1 MKNRFCSLFKN
12 RKGAQTLEYIFILT
26 AAVILAM
33 VVYNFMSGG
42 ELRHTLQTKIEQMFA
57 GMVGDGAETTT
68 KEKEPE
74 PDPKPDPPLKP
85 KKEEK
90 KEEKKEK
97 EEEKSFLDNSYVQEG
112 TDFVLDSIPIVSNLK
127 SAYEVVSG
135 KDIFGN
141 ELSDFDR
148 AASGAGVFIPGAK
161 HVKRGVKVTEKG
173 LDLVNGVKKADKGK
187 KGGKRNGCAK
197 SPKEKCDDDKDIEK
211 NGDENKKTNPTELK
225 MSDVIDNPL
234 SVQGKTA
241 EELAQPFIDA
251 GYDVEIKQS
260 TKGSRRAKK
269 ILIKGH
275 TINMIQIHPGGGR
288 HGLPYTKVKGNGVNY
303 KVVKGKKEDYKGD
316 PNEEKGDFYWADD

>member
-42 ELRHTLQTKIEQMFA
+42 ELRHNLQTKIEQMFA

-90 KEEKKEK
+90 K

-173 LDLVNGVKKADKGK
+173 LDLVNGVKKTDKPK
-187 KGGKRNGCAK
+187 KKGCAK
-197 SPKEKCDDDKDIEK
+197 EPSGTSNIKPCVSSGNVLRANNMNEFFKLDF
-211 NGDENKKTNPTELK
+211 
-225 MSDVIDNPL
+225 
-234 SVQGKTA
+234 GKT
-241 EELAQPFIDA
+241 LKNKVDKTKTRFK
-251 GYDVEIKQS
+251 GQS
-260 TKGSRRAKK
+260 
-269 ILIKGH
+269 
-275 TINMIQIHPGGGR
+275 
-288 HGLPYTKVKGNGVNY
+288 VY
-303 KVVKGKKEDYKGD
+303 KVNQKTKNEYLKKGYGFYLDSLHYDHIEVVNARGDVVHVLNLDGTLNANKTQQALKEGRSIGK
-316 PNEEKGDFYWADD
+316 W